1 MDDDNLNSTLVR
13 KGKKRQKRSLHKD
26 LIILQQEQMEA
37 QREQEERNR
46 MFFRQIMEKQREAEA
61 EEREKDRK
69 FLLELG
75 KLFSGNKE

>member
-1 MDDDNLNSTLVR
+1 
-13 KGKKRQKRSLHKD
+13 
-26 LIILQQEQMEA
+26 MEA

-75 KLFSGNKE
+75 KLFSGKKE